1 MFENAPK
8 FMFPVFSMLQT
19 YEMEGF
25 VAFLLWVL
33 VNFSSMFLTIG
44 ASMIVFSLVAVG
56 FVMYRRHFK
65 QPQSQKHVELH
76 KEQSIPLKNG
86 LD

>member
-8 FMFPVFSMLQT
+8 FMLPVFSMLQT

-65 QPQSQKHVELH
+65 QPQPQKHVELL